1 MKIDLRAVRAVL
13 LFCAVVLFLF
23 GAGFNAKHSHKTV
36 VVLSVG
42 LALLA
47 LDRLLALFVGVR
59 SGDSGEA

>member
-1 MKIDLRAVRAVL
+1 MRIDLRLARALL

-23 GAGFNAKHSHKTV
+23 GAGLNDKHSHKTV

-47 LDRLLALFVGVR
+47 LDRLLALLVGVR
-59 SGDSGEA
+59 SGAPGES